1 MQQKYN
7 RYGTELAE
15 TLGKL
20 MAESFVLENKD
31 QKDELN
37 AFSEKYGIKLKEGM
51 DDINLGKLSS
61 NTFKED
67 ITTSNSSATYT
78 TMLSDTLM
86 TAALDQMEEILGL
99 TIVFNDLK
107 NANGGYGAYKIALG
121 LPTKAAE
128 ISEGEVVNYFSE
140 GANEIVITPT
150 VKAVGTAITWQM
162 LKRGMPDY
170 IRWIG
175 NNAVNAIKRKLTEDI
190 LSALAAGVDGSNTT
204 SGGTTYD
211 KIVDGIAA
219 IRDSKTSSGVPYGFM
234 PSDIVLS
241 PTSFA
246 TLQKSTDWKEHV
258 YRAVVAP
265 GAPETVNR
273 PIEYF
278 DELRIHKSP
287 FLPSGTEAIIVDRNY
302 ALAYVPESDVETFE
316 GQLPGRPFD
325 RELVA
330 LLSYGQAVLY
340 PKSIYTITS

>member
-1 MQQKYN
+1 MANKYN

-15 TLGKL
+15 GLGKL
-20 MAESFVLENKD
+20 FAEAFFVENKEAD
-31 QKDELN
+31 AQKE
-37 AFSEKYGIKLKEGM
+37 FTEKYGISLKEGM
-51 DDINLGKLSS
+51 EGISTQKLAS

-128 ISEGEVVNYFSE
+128 ISEGEVINYFSE
-140 GANEIVITPT
+140 GAQEIVITPT

-170 IRWIG
+170 IKWIG

-190 LSALAAGVDGSNTT
+190 LSALNAGVD
-204 SGGTTYD
+204 SGNVATGGVTYD
-211 KIVDGIAA
+211 KIVDAIAA
-219 IRDSKTSSGVPYGFM
+219 VRAAETANGVPYGFM

-241 PTSFA
+241 PTAFA

-258 YRAVVAP
+258 YRAVVVP
-265 GAPETVNR
+265 GQPEVVNR

-287 FLPSGTEAIIVDRNY
+287 FIPTGCQALIVDKNY

-340 PKSIYTITS
+340 PKSIYAIRS